1 MSENKVFDNKI
12 KILGARVNNLK
23 NIDVEIPKDK
33 LVVVTGLSGSGKS
46 SLAFNTIYTEGQ
58 RRYMET
64 MSRYARQFLGNLER
78 PDVDSIS
85 GLCPVIAIEQ
95 KTTNKNPRSTV
106 GTITEIYDLLRLLYA
121 RIADAYS
128 PISGLKMVK
137 YTENKIFDMITQNYN
152 NKSVYIL
159 SPLVKRRKGH
169 YRELF
174 EKFRKYGFTKVIID
188 GITTDLT
195 IGLQIDR
202 YKTHDIYLLIDKIT
216 INSNSSFRLKES
228 IKTAFKYGKNTLVI
242 KDSNTNE
249 ERVYSKNLVC
259 PESGISFEDPE
270 PNTFSFNSPYGACEK
285 CNGLGKVKLIDISK
299 ILDLNKSI
307 KKGGILPIGEYK
319 NNWIFKQIELISK
332 LYDFSLTTPL
342 KDIPKEAID
351 SILYGKE
358 EKFTVKNEYLGVNMD
373 YDLNFKG
380 IVDFIEEQAEG
391 DNYISV
397 KSWAHSF
404 MKEEV
409 CPKCKGTR
417 LKEESLCFKI
427 NDKNIAE
434 LANMELSDLNDW
446 LVDSFKNLSKPKQTI
461 SKEIYNEILKNLNFI
476 IDVGLEYLSLNRTA
490 PSLSGGES
498 QRIRLATQIGSQLIG
513 VLYILDEPSIGLHQR
528 DNIKLIKSLEELRDL
543 GNSIL
548 VMEHDEATMRAA
560 DEIIDMGP
568 GAGRLGGYVVAQGKL
583 EDIIKSDSLTGR
595 YLSGKLSIEP
605 PKVLREGNGKFIEL
619 KGACGNNL
627 KNVDVTIPLNK
638 LICVTGVSGS
648 GKSSLINETLYPILV
663 NHIYKSNRNCLP
675 YKSITGLEN
684 IDKVIEID
692 QSPIGKS
699 SRSNPAT
706 YTNVFTNIRK
716 LFAELPQ
723 SKIRGYKMG
732 TFSFNT
738 SGGRCEVCKG
748 TGEKVIEMNFLPS
761 VSIHCEQC
769 NGKRFKNETL
779 QVRYKGKSIYDVLE
793 MTINQSVEFFEN
805 IPTIVR
811 KLKVLQDVGL
821 GYLRLGQSSTT
832 LSGGEAQRIKLVSEL
847 NKKDTGNTLYILD
860 EPTTGLHFEDI
871 KVLLNVL
878 NRLANKGNTIII
890 IEHNLDVIRC
900 ADYIIDLGPEGG
912 KNGGEIIATG
922 TPEEIKKCGKGY
934 TSKYI

>member
-1 MSENKVFDNKI
+1 MPKNNISNNKI

-23 NIDVEIPKDK
+23 NIDLEIPKNK

-46 SLAFNTIYTEGQ
+46 SLAFDTIYTEGQ

-78 PDVDSIS
+78 PDVDSIT

-106 GTITEIYDLLRLLYA
+106 GTITEIYDFLRLLYA
-121 RIADAYS
+121 RISDAYS

-137 YTENKIFDMITQNYN
+137 YSESKIFEMITQNYDN
-152 NKSVYIL
+152 QSVYIL
-159 SPLVKRRKGH
+159 APLVKGRKGH
-169 YRELF
+169 YKELF
-174 EKFRKYGFTKVIID
+174 EKFRKYGFSKVIID

-195 IGLQIDR
+195 VGLQIDR
-202 YKTHDIYLLIDKIT
+202 YKIHDIYLLVDKIT
-216 INSNSSFRLKES
+216 VTAQSNIRLKES

-242 KDSNTNE
+242 KDSKTNE
-249 ERVYSKNLVC
+249 ERTYSKNLVC

-270 PNTFSFNSPYGACEK
+270 PNTFSFNSPYGACEH
-285 CNGLGKVKLIDISK
+285 CNGLGTVKSIDISK
-299 ILDLNKSI
+299 ILDKEKSI

-319 NNWIFKQIELISK
+319 NNWVFKQIELISK
-332 LYDFSLTTPL
+332 LYNFSLTTPL
-342 KDIPKEAID
+342 KDIPDKAINA
-351 SILYGKE
+351 ILYGKE
-358 EKFTVKNEYLGVNMD
+358 EKFTLKNEYLGVNMD

-380 IVDFIEEQAEG
+380 IINFIEEQADG
-391 DNYISV
+391 PDYLNV
-397 KSWAHSF
+397 KSWAYSF
-404 MKEEV
+404 MKEET

-427 NDKNIAE
+427 NNKNIAE
-434 LANMELSDLNDW
+434 LSKMELSDLNEW
-446 LVDSFKNLSKPKQTI
+446 LKISYTKLTKSKQII
-461 SKEIYNEILKNLNFI
+461 SKEIYNEIYKNLNFI
-476 IDVGLEYLSLNRTA
+476 IDVGLEYLSLDRSA

-548 VMEHDEATMRAA
+548 VMEHDEATMRVA

-568 GAGRLGGYVVAQGKL
+568 GAGRLGGYIVAQGSVD
-583 EDIIKSDSLTGR
+583 EIINSDSLTGK

-605 PKVLREGNGKFIEL
+605 PKELRKGNGKYIEL
-619 KGACGNNL
+619 KGASGNNL
-627 KNVDVTIPLNK
+627 KNIDVTIPLNK

-648 GKSSLINETLYPILV
+648 GKSSLINETLYPILT

-675 YKSITGLEN
+675 YKSISGLEY

-738 SGGRCEVCKG
+738 SGGRCETCKG

-793 MTINQSVEFFEN
+793 MTVNQSVEFFEN

-811 KLKVLQDVGL
+811 KLKVLQNVGL
-821 GYLRLGQSSTT
+821 GYLKLGQSSTT

-871 KVLLNVL
+871 KVLLKVL
-878 NRLANKGNTIII
+878 NKLTDKGNTIII

-900 ADYIIDLGPEGG
+900 ADHIIDLGPDGG

-922 TPEEIKKCGKGY
+922 TPMEIKKSGKGY
-934 TSKYI
+934 TSKYL